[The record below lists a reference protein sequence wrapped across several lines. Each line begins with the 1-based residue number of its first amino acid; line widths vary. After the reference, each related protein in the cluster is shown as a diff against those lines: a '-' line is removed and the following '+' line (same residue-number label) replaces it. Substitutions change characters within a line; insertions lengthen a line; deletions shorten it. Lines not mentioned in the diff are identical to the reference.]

1 MDTRKIII
9 RYSKTITK
17 IKKNELMKK
26 NNKFTGIGMTSQR
39 TRSRLVERLREK
51 GITEESVLETIESTP
66 RHLFLDEAMAHRAY
80 EDTALPIGLGQTISQ
95 PYIVARMTEL
105 LIESGIMGVVL
116 EIGTGCGYQ
125 TSILSQVSF
134 QVYTIERLKQLQDK
148 AIERFN
154 TLELKNITF
163 KHGDGFLGWQEYAPF
178 DAIIVTASP
187 SNIPEKLVEQ
197 LAVGGRMLIPL
208 TVDGGHQELIL
219 LQKNEDGMKQIMIEK
234 VNFVPLLE
242 GTVK

>member
-1 MDTRKIII
+1 MNH
-9 RYSKTITK
+9 
-17 IKKNELMKK
+17 KN
-26 NNKFTGIGMTSQR
+26 FAGIGMTSQR
-39 TRSRLVERLREK
+39 TRTRLVNRLREK
-51 GITEESVLETIESTP
+51 GIKEESVLETIESTP

-80 EDTALPIGLGQTISQ
+80 DDTALPIGLGQTISQ

-105 LIESGIMGVVL
+105 LIESGIMGSIL

-148 AIERFN
+148 AIERFKY
-154 TLELKNITF
+154 LELNNITY
-163 KHGDGFLGWQEYAPF
+163 KHGDGFLGWKEHAPF

-187 SNIPEKLVEQ
+187 NNIPEKLVEQ

-208 TVDGGHQELIL
+208 TVDTGEQELVL
-219 LQKNEDGMKQIMIEK
+219 LEKTEDGMDQMMIEK

-242 GTVK
+242 GTVT

>member
-1 MDTRKIII
+1 M
-9 RYSKTITK
+9 
-17 IKKNELMKK
+17 NH
-26 NNKFTGIGMTSQR
+26 NKFAGIGMTSQR
-39 TRSRLVERLREK
+39 TRTRLVERLRDK
-51 GITEESVLETIESTP
+51 GIKEESVLNTIETTP

-105 LIESGIMGVVL
+105 LVDSGIMGNIL

-125 TSILSQVSF
+125 TSILSKVSF

-148 AIERFN
+148 AIERFRS
-154 TLELKNITF
+154 LELDNITY
-163 KHGDGFLGWQEYAPF
+163 KHADGFLGWQEHAPF

-208 TVDGGHQELIL
+208 TVEGGHQELIL
-219 LQKNEDGMKQIMIEK
+219 LQKTEEGMEQMMIEK
-234 VNFVPLLE
+234 VNFVPLLQ
-242 GTVK
+242 GTVT